1 MFNFMEFGT
10 VHNMSIYFEGFH
22 HKLLVYSDNFE
33 LVFLICLLQQIEE
46 IEMWI
51 TFGGKSD

>member
-33 LVFLICLLQQIEE
+33 LFFLICLLQQIS
-46 IEMWI
+46 
-51 TFGGKSD
+51 FLSD